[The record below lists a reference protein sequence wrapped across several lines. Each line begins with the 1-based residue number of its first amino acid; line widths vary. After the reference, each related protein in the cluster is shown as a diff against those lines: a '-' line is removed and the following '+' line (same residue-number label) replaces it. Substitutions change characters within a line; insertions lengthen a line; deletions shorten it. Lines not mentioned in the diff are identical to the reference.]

1 MMATLPNPNQR
12 NIHDLTP
19 KRELRFLRR
28 STLDVLANMQKV
40 LELNSVELHQPGE
53 DIIHELFNQFF
64 AHYALKDQ
72 TNMVNLWAVLL
83 SPRTNLPDQLVSIIS
98 TKPTNAAELSL
109 FNTVKRF
116 SDCISMAKLK
126 LISLEV
132 MTCKL
137 PTYAP
142 AIISHVDILYKK
154 ISGMMVSKILGKHPR
169 YGYPVTLEGTISL
182 VEKHIREISNGI
194 AHLFEPIYLEYDAGS
209 SAYPYNEPFNNLGV
223 AYIFSRLLPEHM
235 MKDLIGDFPKIIHLL
250 RTLCKS
256 KPGSFLYVDMRDNI
270 NHVFSREQYNVFLQY
285 HHEISRLIRCL
296 IFNGVDSIAWLSEL
310 LFHPTCHIKLDYDQF
325 ANAKHYTSTTFTE
338 LLRALDNFAVILYRV
353 IIRILT
359 QPADLRISGTTAMTK
374 AVIPLRPNGSM
385 IPPPSSRAGIHMP
398 MPPAPPGGG
407 GPSVPPGPSG
417 VFPGAGMSMP
427 PAPPGPP
434 SMFPGAG
441 IPPAPSST
449 PGIPTSGVVLPS
461 AKMASRIT
469 PEVMSPG
476 AVLVDTPLVVAARV
490 SSPEDTTRSLG
501 DIAAE
506 VIHPTVEIST
516 GSSPTVDP
524 IEDTPQKMVSDSIID
539 ANDVIM
545 VVQRETRDLN
555 VRFNCICAKYIH
567 KLPYASNACN
577 LWAILSDW
585 NDALKFC
592 LSPYEKK
599 EDGILRSQELIAE
612 FTNEDKAAYNTRSA
626 IDNRI
631 KKVQIQLI
639 VLQLL
644 DIREFRELNNE
655 RENIYK
661 DISETMI
668 YQIGK
673 HPNHKFVISV
683 AMLMSFI
690 TKRVKDISNKIYCLI
705 SKYIDLTLPDNAR
718 HLMFVDGYV
727 LHDKFRIYCPEG
739 ITSKVK
745 DYYIIINSLLAV
757 SRDNPDFDKNKH
769 QAMSNFTPAQWDQ
782 YKHHYTEIIVLFS
795 MFNDSYYDV
804 DLDGIIKHI
813 IDSSTNHLQ
822 GITWNQFK
830 NLPNYSNTIFGN
842 FVKAITFF
850 IKILYERV
858 SSCLGTKYL
867 IMHHSSLLEKI
878 KSGDYTLLRI
888 NKDVPPQN

>member
-1 MMATLPNPNQR
+1 MTKTINDSHISSVQQP
-12 NIHDLTP
+12 TP
-19 KRELRFLRR
+19 QKELRFLKR
-28 STLDVLANMQKV
+28 STLDVLNNMNKV
-40 LELNSVELHQPGE
+40 LELNNVELHQSGE
-53 DIIHELFNQFF
+53 NIIQELFSQFF
-64 AHYALKDQ
+64 GHYAINEQ
-72 TNMVNLWAVLL
+72 TNMVNLWQILL
-83 SPRTNLPDQLVSIIS
+83 SPHTNLPDQLVSIMTNKS
-98 TKPTNAAELSL
+98 TNLSKEE
-109 FNTVKRF
+109 FNTVK
-116 SDCISMAKLK
+116 SLNDCIFIGKVR
-126 LISLEV
+126 LIALEV
-132 MTCKL
+132 MTSKL
-137 PTYAP
+137 PDFAP
-142 AIISHVDILYKK
+142 AIIRQIDILYRN
-154 ISGMMVSKILGKHPR
+154 ISRTMVWKILGKHPR
-169 YGYPVTLEGTISL
+169 YGYPITLKGTVSL
-182 VEKHIREISNGI
+182 VKNHIIEMSSEIVNLIESIN
-194 AHLFEPIYLEYDAGS
+194 LEYDIS
-209 SAYPYNEPFNNLGV
+209 SAAFPYNAPFFDMDIG
-223 AYIFSRLLPEHM
+223 YIFSRLCPANLSN
-235 MKDLIGDFPKIIHLL
+235 KNSLGDFPKIVYLL
-250 RTLCKS
+250 RTFYKS
-256 KPGSFLYVDMRDNI
+256 S
-270 NHVFSREQYNVFLQY
+270 VFSIDQWPIFLQHY
-285 HHEISRLIRCL
+285 DEISRLIKCL
-296 IFNGVDSIAWLSEL
+296 TFNNIDSIAWLTQL
-310 LFHPTCHIKLDYDQF
+310 LYHPKADIKLDYDQF
-325 ANAKHYTSTTFTE
+325 ANAKHYTSNTFTQ
-338 LLRALDNFAVILYRV
+338 LLNASDNFAVILYRV
-353 IIRILT
+353 IIKILT
-359 QPADLRISGTTAMTK
+359 EPADRRVSGVT
-374 AVIPLRPNGSM
+374 VIHKRPAPSPGS
-385 IPPPSSRAGIHMP
+385 PPPPGRP
-398 MPPAPPGGG
+398 MAPLPPAPPAL
-407 GPSVPPGPSG
+407 PG
-417 VFPGAGMSMP
+417 
-427 PAPPGPP
+427 
-434 SMFPGAG
+434 MFPGAG

-476 AVLVDTPLVVAARV
+476 AVPVDTPLVVAARV

-501 DIAAE
+501 DIA
-506 VIHPTVEIST
+506 VEIST

-524 IEDTPQKMVSDSIID
+524 IEDTPPKMVSDSIID

-567 KLPYASNACN
+567 KLPYASKACN
-577 LWAILSDW
+577 LWEILSDW
-585 NDALKFC
+585 DDALNFC
-592 LSPYEKK
+592 LSPYEKE
-599 EDGILRSQELIAE
+599 EDGILRSQELIAA

-795 MFNDSYYDV
+795 VFNDSYYDV

-878 KSGDYTLLRI
+878 KSGDYTLLRT